1 MTLKNLSDEQIKK
14 LLTDQEAF
22 MADKKNQA
30 ALLGFDSATKR
41 RFADILKY
49 EMNLSDDEI
58 KAKIDAAAMIRL
70 KEIDVFS

>member
-1 MTLKNLSDEQIKK
+1 MSLKNLTDEQIKK
-14 LLTDQEAF
+14 LLTDQESF
-22 MADKKNQA
+22 MAEKENQE

-41 RFADILKY
+41 KFADIMKY

-58 KAKIDAAAMIRL
+58 KAKLDAAAMIRL